1 MDIFTFKQY
10 IEETNHEDITKFKI
24 MLGDDIKKIPERV
37 PSSKHLINILNLNS
51 REKMDLFS
59 RVYLNYY
66 RKRLIGRTLG

>member
-10 IEETNHEDITKFKI
+10 IEETSHEDITKFKI
-24 MLGDDIKKIPERV
+24 MLGDDIKKIPERA